1 MKVLT
6 LLLQQKKILLYLS
19 IIFLNIL
26 LGFAIVKQNFY
37 LIFIII
43 GSIFVLIIIK
53 STIIPIAA
61 ILLIISFAGWGVDQG
76 YIPMQIMWLPE
87 LLSLMIFI
95 KALLFCI
102 INRTKF
108 KLFGIKLVLS
118 FLILSIVSLLYNGV
132 DFISGILFLRI
143 LFRYYLLFLAI
154 INLDMDEKSTKILN
168 NILIFIFISQLPLS
182 IIKLLIY
189 DQGERPLGLSSHSL
203 PTIIPLIAIG
213 FLLSFYY
220 FFKNKKIYL
229 LGIVGF
235 IGFSI
240 IGAKRGF
247 IFFLPIVLVYVFWK
261 LRDRLNIRLKHVL
274 PALLVL
280 VLSFYTTVRLIP
292 TLNPERRTG
301 GTFDVSYLFN
311 YGYNYTTRINDEGLA
326 TGRSS
331 ATIAMINGL
340 YKGGPISI
348 LIGFGPGSILKSM
361 FNSFNLQG
369 EIYQE
374 FGVSYGVNGISW
386 LIVQVGFLGLVFFS
400 LLLYLILRKSDFLFN
415 QEKDAYWRSFGM
427 GVSIFSFELLVISL
441 LYSPF
446 FQADSISSFFFCLAG
461 FVVARCEKV
470 NNDTLQQDIK
480 E

>member
-1 MKVLT
+1 MKGLT
-6 LLLQQKKILLYLS
+6 LLLRQNKLLLYIT
-19 IIFLNIL
+19 IILLNIL

-43 GSIFVLIIIK
+43 GSIFILIIVR
-53 STIIPIAA
+53 SSIISIAA
-61 ILLIISFAGWGVDQG
+61 IFLIVSFAGWAVEQG
-76 YIPMQIMWLPE
+76 YLPIQIMWLPE

-95 KALLFCI
+95 KAIVLCV

-118 FLILSIVSLLYNGV
+118 FLVISIISLIYNGV
-132 DFISGILFLRI
+132 IFISGLLFLRI

-154 INLDMDEKSTKILN
+154 INLDLDEKSTKILN

-182 IIKLLIY
+182 IVKLLIY
-189 DQGERPLGLSSHSL
+189 DQGERPLGLSSHAL
-203 PTIIPLIAIG
+203 PTIVPLIAIG
-213 FLLSFYY
+213 FLMSFYY
-220 FFKNKKIYL
+220 FYKNKSIYL
-229 LGIVGF
+229 LGILGF

-240 IGAKRGF
+240 IGGKRGF
-247 IFFLPIVLVYVFWK
+247 IFFFPIVVGYFFWK
-261 LRDRLNIRLKHVL
+261 LKDRLNIRLKHVL
-274 PALLVL
+274 VTFFILV
-280 VLSFYTTVRLIP
+280 VSFYSTVRLIP
-292 TLNPERRTG
+292 TLNPERRIG

-311 YGYNYTTRINDEGLA
+311 YGFNYTTKITDEGLA
-326 TGRSS
+326 IGRTS

-361 FNSFNLQG
+361 FKSFNLRG
-369 EIYQE
+369 EVYQE

-386 LIVQVGFLGLVFFS
+386 LIVQVGLLGLVFFT
-400 LLLYLILRKSDFLFN
+400 LLLYLILRKSYFLFT
-415 QEKDAYWRSFGM
+415 QEKDAYWSSFGL
-427 GVSIFSFELLVISL
+427 GVSMFSFELLVISL

-470 NNDTLQQDIK
+470 KNETLQQDIK